1 MQLYQ
6 PLRAANK
13 PPAEP
18 AVLICN
24 ALSIL
29 FSVILFFS
37 FIEIIFSLLQ
47 DILFAFIL
55 LIYYNDDRLLY
66 R

>member
-18 AVLICN
+18 AVLI
-24 ALSIL
+24 
-29 FSVILFFS
+29 
-37 FIEIIFSLLQ
+37 
-47 DILFAFIL
+47 
-55 LIYYNDDRLLY
+55 YYVQQVLPG
-66 R
+66 

>member
-18 AVLICN
+18 AVLIGVPSGSLN
-24 ALSIL
+24 LIL
-29 FSVILFFS
+29 WL
-37 FIEIIFSLLQ
+37 
-47 DILFAFIL
+47 
-55 LIYYNDDRLLY
+55 N
-66 R
+66 

>member
-18 AVLICN
+18 AVLIYRELFCRYNKGITALKHKNGSFVKAN
-24 ALSIL
+24 AVKNVKLRFI
-29 FSVILFFS
+29 SVYFK
-37 FIEIIFSLLQ
+37 IIWL
-47 DILFAFIL
+47 
-55 LIYYNDDRLLY
+55 
-66 R
+66 

>member
-18 AVLICN
+18 AVAFLYFAISLFGN
-24 ALSIL
+24 RFNLSLALCHFSSAPLLANCKIL
-29 FSVILFFS
+29 NSVNIA
-37 FIEIIFSLLQ
+37 IFLPLS
-47 DILFAFIL
+47 
-55 LIYYNDDRLLY
+55 
-66 R
+66 

>member
-18 AVLICN
+18 AVLIFIYPSLFRAASF
-24 ALSIL
+24 ALSL
-29 FSVILFFS
+29 QSV
-37 FIEIIFSLLQ
+37 
-47 DILFAFIL
+47 
-55 LIYYNDDRLLY
+55 RC
-66 R
+66 

>member
-18 AVLICN
+18 AVLI
-24 ALSIL
+24 AR
-29 FSVILFFS
+29 
-37 FIEIIFSLLQ
+37 EIK
-47 DILFAFIL
+47 
-55 LIYYNDDRLLY
+55 
-66 R
+66 

>member
-18 AVLICN
+18 AVLIFM
-24 ALSIL
+24 LKL
-29 FSVILFFS
+29 TDK
-37 FIEIIFSLLQ
+37 SLYNMYK
-47 DILFAFIL
+47 
-55 LIYYNDDRLLY
+55 IYYKIKL
-66 R
+66 

>member
-18 AVLICN
+18 AVLI
-24 ALSIL
+24 
-29 FSVILFFS
+29 FGG
-37 FIEIIFSLLQ
+37 
-47 DILFAFIL
+47 
-55 LIYYNDDRLLY
+55 YYYETKFNGARFY
-66 R
+66 Y

>member
-18 AVLICN
+18 AVFCIYVG
-24 ALSIL
+24 S
-29 FSVILFFS
+29 STV
-37 FIEIIFSLLQ
+37 LL
-47 DILFAFIL
+47 AG
-55 LIYYNDDRLLY
+55 NKN
-66 R
+66 

>member
-18 AVLICN
+18 AVLIMYGQIPI
-24 ALSIL
+24 IL
-29 FSVILFFS
+29 NLLPLML
-37 FIEIIFSLLQ
+37 IF
-47 DILFAFIL
+47 
-55 LIYYNDDRLLY
+55 YYIKIGNFLNEY
-66 R
+66 

>member
-18 AVLICN
+18 AVLIYAVN
-24 ALSIL
+24 KAFYL
-29 FSVILFFS
+29 FSGFHLPLS
-37 FIEIIFSLLQ
+37 TL
-47 DILFAFIL
+47 
-55 LIYYNDDRLLY
+55 R
-66 R
+66 

>member
-18 AVLICN
+18 AVLIYTLKQVNSHNVCKTCSG
-24 ALSIL
+24 LL
-29 FSVILFFS
+29 FNCFNICG
-37 FIEIIFSLLQ
+37 
-47 DILFAFIL
+47 
-55 LIYYNDDRLLY
+55 
-66 R
+66 